1 MPQGVIKV
9 IEDIRVKGYVL
20 KCMNDICLC
29 KESLQKN
36 INKIN
41 ISKGICGHSFHTKCI
56 EQWLTRVNSCPICRK
71 EWKTY

>member
-1 MPQGVIKV
+1 MSQGIIHV
-9 IEDIRVKGYVL
+9 IEDNRAKGYVL

-36 INKIN
+36 INDTP
-41 ISKGICGHSFHTKCI
+41 ISRGICGHSFHTKCI
-56 EQWLTRVNSCPICRK
+56 KQWLTRVNSCPICRK